1 MQSNTGRRL
10 LILSTRVTLILIGGS
25 VLFQFVNCDHFFP
38 LKNGDED
45 QFNEEIEN
53 NADDG
58 ISNSNASGGNSSG
71 SKPWVFVL
79 AGQSN
84 MVGQGQFYDYLKN
97 EKLAKIPPNVEFYV
111 ANRRVADWDHQQ
123 DLDQDGVS
131 EFGPE
136 ISFVSEIG
144 RLFPSK
150 KIIGIKYAVNGTSLA
165 QWLPKYQNNQ
175 GQTITQNDPLYLNL
189 LAYIRSA
196 VNRRDVEYKAMLWMQ
211 GESDALEYSSIG
223 RSYQA
228 NLSALIE
235 SIRTDLGEKDLA
247 FIFGRIYRYA
257 HLPLESVVG
266 IRSAQERLAKQVKN
280 IFLLSTDNF
289 VLSDT
294 WHFNGTGQ
302 FSLGKCFAT
311 IFNQAVILKQS
322 VDLYNC
328 PLASG
333 LDLAP
338 VLTFSDSYN
347 GPAQY
352 YFPLSRGGF
361 LYSKAENAG
370 SDPSNIEAC
379 LEVLG
384 SRSCEL
390 DQAKWTQSAPWTYD
404 ASSSVWRSQLPISTF
419 PANTYRGW
427 WRFKDSKNISFTS
440 TFNTL

>member
-1 MQSNTGRRL
+1 MQLNINRRL
-10 LILSTRVTLILIGGS
+10 FILSTRYALVLTGGIL
-25 VLFQFVNCDHFFP
+25 LFHFVNCDHFLP
-38 LKNGDED
+38 LKDGDDD
-45 QFNEEIEN
+45 QTKEETEN
-53 NADDG
+53 NSDNG
-58 ISNSNASGGNSSG
+58 ISINNTSGGNQSIN
-71 SKPWVFVL
+71 KPWVFVL

-84 MVGQGQFYDYLKN
+84 MAGQGQLYSYLKN
-97 EKLAKIPPNVEFYV
+97 EKLTKIPSNVEFYV

-136 ISFVSEIG
+136 ISFISEIG
-144 RLFPSK
+144 RLFPGK

-175 GQTITQNDPLYLNL
+175 GQTVTQNNPLYLNL

-196 VNRRDVEYKAMLWMQ
+196 VNQRDVEYKAMLWMQ

-223 RSYQA
+223 KMYQT
-228 NLSALIE
+228 NLFTIIE
-235 SIRTDLGEKDLA
+235 KIRTDLVEKDLA

-266 IRSAQERLAKQVKN
+266 VRSAQEKLARQVKN
-280 IFLLSTDNF
+280 TFLLSTDNF

-302 FSLGKCFAT
+302 FALGKCFAT
-311 IFNQAVILKQS
+311 IFNQAVILKQP

-328 PLASG
+328 PMASG

-370 SDPSNIEAC
+370 SSPSNIEAC

-384 SRSCEL
+384 TRSCD
-390 DQAKWTQSAPWTYD
+390 DQAKWTQTAPWTYD

-419 PANTYRGW
+419 PSNTYRGW
-427 WRFKDSKNISFTS
+427 WRFKDSKKISFTA